1 MKFGE
6 NKLKKE
12 DLRTKRTRKMI
23 LEAFINLVKEKG
35 YEHVTVSDIANQA
48 MINRA
53 TFYAHFKDKQDV
65 YDYIFKEAVAQFMIV
80 LAPVQLGRTNQ
91 LQLHAIEQI
100 ITHIFEKIQE
110 NRVFFKTVLNAHGN
124 EQLRKQISQILRS
137 TYANIFEQV
146 EIREKDFIVPIDF
159 IIEYMSSTFMASLH
173 WWINQEI
180 SFSPKQMA
188 QLIIKLVGSNHLKV
202 LGIQIKA

>member
-6 NKLKKE
+6 NTLKKE

-23 LEAFINLVKEKG
+23 LEAFINLVEEKG
-35 YEHVTVSDIANQA
+35 YEHVTVSDIASQA

-65 YDYIFKEAVAQFMIV
+65 YDYIFKEAVTQFMIV

-124 EQLRKQISQILRS
+124 EQLHKQISQILRS

-202 LGIQIKA
+202 LGIQIKS

>member
-1 MKFGE
+1 M
-6 NKLKKE
+6 KKE

-23 LEAFINLVKEKG
+23 LEAFINLVEEKG
-35 YEHVTVSDIANQA
+35 YEHVTVSDIASQA

-65 YDYIFKEAVAQFMIV
+65 YDYIFKEAVEQFMIV

-124 EQLRKQISQILRS
+124 EQLRKQINLILRS

-202 LGIQIKA
+202 LGIQIKE

>member
-1 MKFGE
+1 M
-6 NKLKKE
+6 KKE

-23 LEAFINLVKEKG
+23 LEAFINLVEEKG
-35 YEHVTVSDIANQA
+35 YEHVTVSDIASQA

-65 YDYIFKEAVAQFMIV
+65 YDYIFKEAVSQFMIV

-100 ITHIFEKIQE
+100 ITHVFEKIQE

-124 EQLRKQISQILRS
+124 EQLRQQISQILRS

>member
-6 NKLKKE
+6 NTLKKE

-23 LEAFINLVKEKG
+23 LEAFINLVEEKG
-35 YEHVTVSDIANQA
+35 YEHVTVSDIASQA

-65 YDYIFKEAVAQFMIV
+65 YDYIFKEAVTQFMIV

-124 EQLRKQISQILRS
+124 EQLHKQISQILRS

-202 LGIQIKA
+202 LGIQIKE

>member
-1 MKFGE
+1 M
-6 NKLKKE
+6 KKE

-23 LEAFINLVKEKG
+23 LEAFINLVEEKG
-35 YEHVTVSDIANQA
+35 YEHVTVSDIASQA

-100 ITHIFEKIQE
+100 ITHIFEKIQA

>member
-1 MKFGE
+1 M
-6 NKLKKE
+6 KKE

-23 LEAFINLVKEKG
+23 LEAFINLVEEKG
-35 YEHVTVSDIANQA
+35 YEHVTVSDIASQA

-65 YDYIFKEAVAQFMIV
+65 YDYIFKEAVSQFMIV

-100 ITHIFEKIQE
+100 ITHVFEKIQE

>member
-6 NKLKKE
+6 NRLKKE

-23 LEAFINLVKEKG
+23 LEALINLVEEKG
-35 YEHVTVSDIANQA
+35 YERVTVSDIANQA

-65 YDYIFKEAVAQFMIV
+65 YDYIFKEAVEQFMMV
-80 LAPVQLGRTNQ
+80 LAPAQLGRTNQ

-100 ITHIFEKIQE
+100 ITHIFEKTQE

-137 TYANIFEQV
+137 TYANIFDQV

-159 IIEYMSSTFMASLH
+159 IIEYMSSTFMTSLH

>member
-1 MKFGE
+1 M
-6 NKLKKE
+6 KKE

-23 LEAFINLVKEKG
+23 LEAFINLVEEKG
-35 YEHVTVSDIANQA
+35 YEHVTVSDIASQA

-65 YDYIFKEAVAQFMIV
+65 YDYIFKEAVEQFMIV

-202 LGIQIKA
+202 LGIQIKS

>member
-1 MKFGE
+1 M
-6 NKLKKE
+6 KKE

-23 LEAFINLVKEKG
+23 LEAFINLVEEKG
-35 YEHVTVSDIANQA
+35 YEHVTVSDIASQA

-65 YDYIFKEAVAQFMIV
+65 YDYIFKEAVTQFMIV

-202 LGIQIKA
+202 LGIQIKE

>member
-6 NKLKKE
+6 NRLKKE

-23 LEAFINLVKEKG
+23 LETFINLVKERG
-35 YEHVTVSDIANQA
+35 YEHVTISDIANQA

-53 TFYAHFKDKQDV
+53 TFYAHFKDKQDI
-65 YDYIFKEAVAQFMIV
+65 YDYIFKEAIEQFMMV

-91 LQLHAIEQI
+91 LHTIEQI

-110 NRVFFKTVLNAHGN
+110 NRVFFKTVLNAHVN

-137 TYANIFEQV
+137 TYANIFDQV

-159 IIEYMSSTFMASLH
+159 IIEYMSSTFMTSLH

>member
-6 NKLKKE
+6 NTLKKE

-23 LEAFINLVKEKG
+23 LEAFINLVEEKG
-35 YEHVTVSDIANQA
+35 YEHVTVSDIASQA

-65 YDYIFKEAVAQFMIV
+65 YDYIFKEAVEHFMIV
-80 LAPVQLGRTNQ
+80 LAPVQLGRANQ

-146 EIREKDFIVPIDF
+146 EIREEDFIVPIDF

>member
-1 MKFGE
+1 M
-6 NKLKKE
+6 KKE

-23 LEAFINLVKEKG
+23 LEAFINLVEEKG

-202 LGIQIKA
+202 LGIQIKS

>member
-6 NKLKKE
+6 NRLEKE

-23 LEAFINLVKEKG
+23 LETFINLVKERG

-65 YDYIFKEAVAQFMIV
+65 YDYIFKEAIEQFMMV

-137 TYANIFEQV
+137 TYANIFDQV

-180 SFSPKQMA
+180 SLSPKQMA

>member
-23 LEAFINLVKEKG
+23 LEAFINLVEEKG
-35 YEHVTVSDIANQA
+35 YEHVTVSDIASQA

-65 YDYIFKEAVAQFMIV
+65 YDYIFKEAVSQFMIV

-100 ITHIFEKIQE
+100 ITHIFEKIQA

>member
-1 MKFGE
+1 M
-6 NKLKKE
+6 KKE

-23 LEAFINLVKEKG
+23 LEAFINLVEEKG

-65 YDYIFKEAVAQFMIV
+65 YDYIFKEALEQFMNV

-137 TYANIFEQV
+137 TYANIFDQV

-159 IIEYMSSTFMASLH
+159 IIEYMSSTFMSSLH

-202 LGIQIKA
+202 LGIQIKS

>member
-6 NKLKKE
+6 NTLKKE

-23 LEAFINLVKEKG
+23 LEAFINLVEEKG
-35 YEHVTVSDIANQA
+35 YEHVTVSDIASQA

-65 YDYIFKEAVAQFMIV
+65 YDYIFKEAVEQFMIV

-124 EQLRKQISQILRS
+124 EQLRKQINLILRS

-202 LGIQIKA
+202 LGIQIKE

>member
-1 MKFGE
+1 
-6 NKLKKE
+6 
-12 DLRTKRTRKMI
+12 
-23 LEAFINLVKEKG
+23 
-35 YEHVTVSDIANQA
+35 

-65 YDYIFKEAVAQFMIV
+65 YDYIFKEAVEQFMIV
-80 LAPVQLGRTNQ
+80 LAPVQLGKTNQ
-91 LQLHAIEQI
+91 LQLHTIEQI
-100 ITHIFEKIQE
+100 ITHIFEKIQA

-137 TYANIFEQV
+137 TYANIFDQV

-202 LGIQIKA
+202 LGIQIKE

>member
-1 MKFGE
+1 M
-6 NKLKKE
+6 KKE

-23 LEAFINLVKEKG
+23 LEAFINLVEQKG

-65 YDYIFKEAVAQFMIV
+65 YDYIFKEAVEQFMMV

-110 NRVFFKTVLNAHGN
+110 NRAFFKTVLNAHGN

-137 TYANIFEQV
+137 TYANIFDQV

-202 LGIQIKA
+202 LGIQIKS

>member
-1 MKFGE
+1 M
-6 NKLKKE
+6 KKE

-23 LEAFINLVKEKG
+23 LEAFISLVEEKG
-35 YEHVTVSDIANQA
+35 YEHVTVSDIASQA

-137 TYANIFEQV
+137 TYANIFDQV

>member
-1 MKFGE
+1 M
-6 NKLKKE
+6 KKE

-23 LEAFINLVKEKG
+23 LEAFINLVEEKG
-35 YEHVTVSDIANQA
+35 YEHVTVSDIASQA

-65 YDYIFKEAVAQFMIV
+65 YDYIFKEAVTQFMIV

>member
-23 LEAFINLVKEKG
+23 LEAFINLVEEKG
-35 YEHVTVSDIANQA
+35 YEHVTVSDIASQA

-65 YDYIFKEAVAQFMIV
+65 YDYIFKEAVEQFMIV

-146 EIREKDFIVPIDF
+146 EIREEDFIVPIDF

>member
-6 NKLKKE
+6 NTLKKE

-23 LEAFINLVKEKG
+23 LEAFINLVEEKG
-35 YEHVTVSDIANQA
+35 YEHVTVSDIASHA

-65 YDYIFKEAVAQFMIV
+65 YDYIFKEAVEQFMIV

-202 LGIQIKA
+202 LGIQIKE

>member
-6 NKLKKE
+6 NTLKKE

-23 LEAFINLVKEKG
+23 LEAFINLVEEKG
-35 YEHVTVSDIANQA
+35 YEHVTVSDIASQA

-65 YDYIFKEAVAQFMIV
+65 YDYIFKEAVEQFMIV

-146 EIREKDFIVPIDF
+146 EIREEDFIVPIDF

-173 WWINQEI
+173 WWTNQEI

>member
-6 NKLKKE
+6 NTLKKE

-23 LEAFINLVKEKG
+23 LEAFINLVEEKG
-35 YEHVTVSDIANQA
+35 YEHVTVSDIASQA

-65 YDYIFKEAVAQFMIV
+65 YDYIFKEAVTQFMIV

-202 LGIQIKA
+202 LGIQIKE

>member
-6 NKLKKE
+6 NTLKKE

-23 LEAFINLVKEKG
+23 LEAFINLVEEKG
-35 YEHVTVSDIANQA
+35 YEHVTVSDIASQA

-65 YDYIFKEAVAQFMIV
+65 YDYIFKEAVEQFMIV

>member
-23 LEAFINLVKEKG
+23 LEAFINLVEEKG
-35 YEHVTVSDIANQA
+35 YEHVTVSDIASQA

-65 YDYIFKEAVAQFMIV
+65 YDYIFKEAVEQFMIV

>member
-1 MKFGE
+1 M
-6 NKLKKE
+6 KKE

-23 LEAFINLVKEKG
+23 LEAFINLVEEKG
-35 YEHVTVSDIANQA
+35 YEHVTVSDIASQA

-100 ITHIFEKIQE
+100 ITHIFEKIQA

-137 TYANIFEQV
+137 TYANIFDQV

-202 LGIQIKA
+202 LGIQIKS

>member
-1 MKFGE
+1 M
-6 NKLKKE
+6 KKE

-23 LEAFINLVKEKG
+23 LEAFINLVEEKG
-35 YEHVTVSDIANQA
+35 YEHVTVSDIASQA

-65 YDYIFKEAVAQFMIV
+65 YDYIFKEAVTQFMIV

-124 EQLRKQISQILRS
+124 EQLHKQISQILRS

>member
-6 NKLKKE
+6 NTLKKE

-23 LEAFINLVKEKG
+23 LEAFINLVEEKG
-35 YEHVTVSDIANQA
+35 YEHVTVSDIASHA

-65 YDYIFKEAVAQFMIV
+65 YDYIFKEAVEQFMIV

-100 ITHIFEKIQE
+100 ITHIFEKIQA

-137 TYANIFEQV
+137 TYANIFDQV

-159 IIEYMSSTFMASLH
+159 IIEYMSATFMASLH

-202 LGIQIKA
+202 LGIQIKE

>member
-1 MKFGE
+1 M
-6 NKLKKE
+6 KKE

-23 LEAFINLVKEKG
+23 LEAFINLVEEKG
-35 YEHVTVSDIANQA
+35 YEHVTVSDIASQA

-100 ITHIFEKIQE
+100 ITHIFEKIQA

-137 TYANIFEQV
+137 TYANIFDQV

>member
-23 LEAFINLVKEKG
+23 LEAFISLVEEKG
-35 YEHVTVSDIANQA
+35 YEHVTVSDIASQA

-137 TYANIFEQV
+137 TYANIFDQV

-202 LGIQIKA
+202 LGIQIKS

>member
-23 LEAFINLVKEKG
+23 LEAFINLVEEKG
-35 YEHVTVSDIANQA
+35 YEHVTVSDIASQA

-202 LGIQIKA
+202 LGIQIKE

>member
-23 LEAFINLVKEKG
+23 LEAFINLVEEKG

-65 YDYIFKEAVAQFMIV
+65 YDYIFKEALEQFMNV

-91 LQLHAIEQI
+91 LQLHTIEQI

-137 TYANIFEQV
+137 TYANIFDQV

-159 IIEYMSSTFMASLH
+159 IIEYMSSTFMSSLH

-202 LGIQIKA
+202 LGIQIKS

>member
-23 LEAFINLVKEKG
+23 LEAFINLVEEKG

-65 YDYIFKEAVAQFMIV
+65 YDYIFKEALEQFMNV

-137 TYANIFEQV
+137 TYANIFDQV

-159 IIEYMSSTFMASLH
+159 IIEYMSSTFMSSLH

-202 LGIQIKA
+202 LGIQIKS